1 MVSTLDFLIGSG
13 PGQRVVVLGAVGL
26 YGYLFVTRPED
37 ATDAARDG
45 LALFARMFTLV
56 LAALLLASAIGAL
69 VPAET
74 IRQVLGETAG
84 VGGTILAGVVGGGLP
99 GGPYAV
105 YPIVSGVRAAGAGIA
120 AVLALLIGYGAIG
133 IGRVPYGLVFFDT
146 KTVAIRLA
154 IGVPT
159 TAVVAAGVYLVV

>member
-1 MVSTLDFLIGSG
+1 MASALDLLIGSG
-13 PGQRVVVLGAVGL
+13 PGQRVVVIGAIVL
-26 YGYLFVTRPED
+26 YAYLFATRPDD
-37 ATDAARDG
+37 AVDAVKNG
-45 LALFARMFTLV
+45 LALFGRLFTLI

-84 VGGTILAGVVGGGLP
+84 VGGTVLAGVLGGGLP

-105 YPIVSGVRAAGAGIA
+105 YPIVSGVQAAGAGIA

-133 IGRVPYGLVFFDT
+133 VGRIPYGLVFFDV
-146 KTVAIRLA
+146 KTIALRLA
-154 IGVPT
+154 IAIPT
-159 TAVVAAGVYLVV
+159 TIVVAVGVYLVV